1 MLQANR
7 QLKIHSCFSNS
18 AWSVSDYWTDTKLCI
33 VVCFNFSITVL
44 SSRYFDVLKYRLS
57 ENLIRTSVSQLD
69 SLAFLGV
76 SGRCVFQCRIS
87 AFYLTLVHYYC
98 RLLLARSPIYP
109 QEVCLRCTYSW
120 FLLKYW
126 LTVLVFFVVAR
137 FDTRIRSVLGYW
149 ICQFKVVFDVP
160 CGFDSKCRWLST
172 NVYVSRR

>member
-109 QEVCLRCTYSW
+109 QDFCVRCIPGSFWTIGS
-120 FLLKYW
+120 
-126 LTVLVFFVVAR
+126 TVLGVFAR

-149 ICQFKVVFDVP
+149 ICFKVVFDVP

-172 NVYVSRR
+172 NVYVSRQ